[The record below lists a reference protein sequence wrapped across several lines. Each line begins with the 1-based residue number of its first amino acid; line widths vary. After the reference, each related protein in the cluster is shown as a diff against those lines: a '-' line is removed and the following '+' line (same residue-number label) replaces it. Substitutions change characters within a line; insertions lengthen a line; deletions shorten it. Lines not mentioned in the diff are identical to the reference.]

1 MMTLPVVFGKN
12 EGEREAET
20 LGNLEEISSSLEFK
34 RAMLNSFRRMAFL
47 IAILRGKEVYE
58 QKFVDKGLSF
68 RHWST
73 KLREVEYEIFR
84 FCFEHILSLRL
95 FGQQT

>member
-1 MMTLPVVFGKN
+1 MMTLLVVFGKN

-47 IAILRGKEVYE
+47 IGNITR
-58 QKFVDKGLSF
+58 KGS
-68 RHWST
+68 
-73 KLREVEYEIFR
+73 V
-84 FCFEHILSLRL
+84 
-95 FGQQT
+95 